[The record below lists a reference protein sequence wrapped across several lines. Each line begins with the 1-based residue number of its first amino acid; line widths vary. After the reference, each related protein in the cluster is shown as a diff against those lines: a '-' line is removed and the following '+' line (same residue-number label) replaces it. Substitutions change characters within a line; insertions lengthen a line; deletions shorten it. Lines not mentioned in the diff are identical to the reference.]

1 MGSMKTNTLVLFI
14 FILINSMNA
23 TLLLAGD
30 KTAPKVTAGIVIND
44 SLKKLMD
51 IDGVEPIYSE
61 CQSRFAPETKNP
73 EEKIIECLWEGV
85 KSNPKLKKLVQD
97 VYTQELRGAKT
108 TNDGRSPATATT
120 TPLTAITTIVAT
132 DYESDPAV
140 VALTDYYGRK
150 LDAILNPE
158 VALTE
163 EERKNNIIL
172 TVDHRK
178 FIDLYKSEL
187 GKTIVGAFTSYCLDT
202 DPSTCS
208 CSPEQLQIC
217 EKDKTDCSYCR
228 KCTISD
234 NDKERAQHREA
245 NIKSLKIADLKTD
258 SGDSDKWK
266 RCLVSATNSCKYNS
280 STIRTQNETTKRS
293 CLVME
298 FVNSARKSIMVA
310 DKQIEFYTELAKEG
324 VIGTA
329 TNMKEISDTKIS
341 STDALLEMSS
351 NDVKLA
357 LEKPINQK
365 LKDFEGCYKNNVI
378 VNIDVCKKYL
388 NTNSSE
394 NIGALAELGMR
405 QIAQEAILE
414 EELGSDQKM
423 REYLKE
429 EGYSPDQ
436 IKTMTVD
443 KEAIADLKAQIL
455 NRFAN
460 QKAAIIKEMAGR
472 IADKTAVAE
481 GVITPKGGAVKKDDI
496 SKLEKIK
503 IELESRTSDLQNLV
517 YFNNI
522 VSSYLTVEDK
532 TKKSA
537 SRNTASLF
545 SEANTLE
552 KEQAKLLK
560 DQIKDAD
567 LKDQKGQ
574 ASTTDLDVDNI
585 NKSFL
590 NYKIKEKKK

>member
-1 MGSMKTNTLVLFI
+1 
-14 FILINSMNA
+14 
-23 TLLLAGD
+23 
-30 KTAPKVTAGIVIND
+30 
-44 SLKKLMD
+44 
-51 IDGVEPIYSE
+51 
-61 CQSRFAPETKNP
+61 
-73 EEKIIECLWEGV
+73 
-85 KSNPKLKKLVQD
+85 
-97 VYTQELRGAKT
+97 
-108 TNDGRSPATATT
+108 
-120 TPLTAITTIVAT
+120 
-132 DYESDPAV
+132 
-140 VALTDYYGRK
+140 
-150 LDAILNPE
+150 
-158 VALTE
+158 
-163 EERKNNIIL
+163 
-172 TVDHRK
+172 
-178 FIDLYKSEL
+178 
-187 GKTIVGAFTSYCLDT
+187 
-202 DPSTCS
+202 
-208 CSPEQLQIC
+208 
-217 EKDKTDCSYCR
+217 
-228 KCTISD
+228 
-234 NDKERAQHREA
+234 
-245 NIKSLKIADLKTD
+245 
-258 SGDSDKWK
+258 
-266 RCLVSATNSCKYNS
+266 
-280 STIRTQNETTKRS
+280 
-293 CLVME
+293 
-298 FVNSARKSIMVA
+298 
-310 DKQIEFYTELAKEG
+310 
-324 VIGTA
+324 
-329 TNMKEISDTKIS
+329 
-341 STDALLEMSS
+341 
-351 NDVKLA
+351 
-357 LEKPINQK
+357 
-365 LKDFEGCYKNNVI
+365 
-378 VNIDVCKKYL
+378 
-388 NTNSSE
+388 
-394 NIGALAELGMR
+394 
-405 QIAQEAILE
+405 
-414 EELGSDQKM
+414 M